1 MENESAKDKANRAK
15 YNAGNQTNTREKQAA
30 VKENDREQFDKSFT
44 DNGTKFSLGTEGE
57 YMGFAYG
64 AAVKI
69 RSKDVKY
76 DNEFKQYTLKMTYST
91 MARFIAWLMKD
102 ENKVIFNEL
111 VKAEKLKNE
120 GTPELA

>member
-1 MENESAKDKANRAK
+1 MKENEKGP
-15 YNAGNQTNTREKQAA
+15 AGRLNNINPREKQIA
-30 VKENDREQFDKSFT
+30 VKERDREQFDKSIT

-57 YMGFAYG
+57 YLGFAYG

-76 DNEFKQYTLKMTYST
+76 DNEFKQYTMKLSYST
-91 MARFIAWLMKD
+91 TARIIAWLMLP
-102 ENKVIFNEL
+102 ENKAVFNEL
-111 VKAEKLKNE
+111 LKAEKLKNE